1 MNIKKILV
9 VDDEK
14 LLRLF
19 LKDVLERLKK
29 EVVVAKNGQEAIHLL
44 GREKFDLIF
53 TDMQM
58 GKVSGLDVLK
68 EARKQSPQAIGIIM
82 TAYGTIEEAVIST
95 KQGAFHYLIKPFS
108 YEAIESV
115 LQKAEEHKFLV
126 EENKFLRKQALLKS
140 ETRDFIFQSKVMK
153 KICQDIEKI
162 ANSSASV
169 FITGESGTGKE
180 RIAEKIHTLSPR
192 KNKSFIKVNCA
203 AIPDTLLES
212 EFFGH
217 EKGAFTGALSTREGR
232 FELANNGTL
241 LLDEVT
247 EIPLS
252 LQPKLLRAIQEQE
265 FERIGNNTPIKVDIR
280 FVATSNRNMQDAIE
294 NGIFRKDLFYRL
306 NVVPIH
312 LPSLRERKEDILA
325 LCEYFLE
332 KFSLENHKK
341 MKTLTKEATNS
352 LINYLWPGNV
362 RELANMMERIVVL
375 DRSDRIEKKDLV
387 LESMEQKNFYKPKS
401 LKEVEAKHILKTL
414 RLLDYN
420 RKKTAEVLGI
430 TTKTLR
436 NKLKEFN
443 SESEK

>member
-19 LKDVLERLKK
+19 LRDVLVRLNK
-29 EVVVAKNGQEAIHLL
+29 EVVIAKNGQQAIQLL
-44 GREKFDLIF
+44 SREKFDLIF

-58 GKVSGLDVLK
+58 GKISGLDVLK
-68 EARKQSPQAIGIIM
+68 EARQQSPQAIGIIM
-82 TAYGTIEEAVIST
+82 TAYGTIEEAVNST

-140 ETRDFIFQSKVMK
+140 EARDFIFESKVMK

-203 AIPDTLLES
+203 AIPETLLES

-217 EKGAFTGALSTREGR
+217 EKGAFTGAISTREGR

-252 LQPKLLRAIQEQE
+252 LQPKLLRAIQEKE

-280 FVATSNRNMQDAIE
+280 FIATSNRNMQDSIE
-294 NGIFRKDLFYRL
+294 SGIFRKDLFYRL

-312 LPSLRERKEDILA
+312 LPSLKERKEDILA

-332 KFSLENHKK
+332 KFSFENHKK
-341 MKTLTKEATNS
+341 MKTLTKEATNA
-352 LINYLWPGNV
+352 LLNYLWPGNV
-362 RELANMMERIVVL
+362 RELANLMERIVVL
-375 DRSDRIEKKDLV
+375 DRSDKIEKKDLV
-387 LESMEQKNFYKPKS
+387 LESMERKTFYKPKS